1 MIEGCNMLEQ
11 WSRWEPIEGLGR
23 NYYLDG
29 LVDNIDE
36 LIVRLSSEQD
46 QSLGVEVRFDSA
58 LCYRVSEEG
67 FRQDAIR
74 QLHLKYGD
82 DFYAQWAFFKIDE
95 SGYLDWLSRESY
107 ELSNYIGLTHY
118 CLKGLEGFID
128 IAASSEPI
136 VKLIKL

>member
-1 MIEGCNMLEQ
+1 MEQ
-11 WSRWEPIEGLGR
+11 SNLTEKWSRWEPIEGLGH

-58 LCYRVSEEG
+58 LCYRVSEES
-67 FRQDAIR
+67 FRQDTIR
-74 QLHLKYGD
+74 QLHLKYGG
-82 DFYAQWAFFKIDE
+82 DFYAQWAFFKVEE
-95 SGYLDWLSRESY
+95 SNYLDWISRESY
-107 ELSNYIGLTHY
+107 EFSSYVGLTHY
-118 CLKGLEGFID
+118 CLKGLESFVD
-128 IAASSEPI
+128 IAASDAPV